1 MKITSEEPEIHWP
14 FLKVK
19 DKVVLDL
26 GCGLFYSKLATPDW
40 FVNQGAKKVVGV
52 DMANDNPT
60 HFIYH
65 KKPILSKE
73 DILDLLYEYKPEVI
87 KCDIE
92 GAEVYFKDIT
102 IEDMNSVN
110 QFAVEYHDNDLKLLM
125 EKKIKDWGFENS
137 DTHQLFDENIDRIGV
152 IYAWK

>member
-1 MKITSEEPEIHWP
+1 MKITSEEPEIHWA

-26 GCGLFYSKLATPDW
+26 GCGIFYSQLATPDW
-40 FVNQGAKKVVGV
+40 FVNEGAKKVIGV
-52 DMANDNPT
+52 DLGDNNPE

-65 KKPILSKE
+65 KKNISSKFH
-73 DILDLLYEYKPEVI
+73 LLELIEEYKPDVI

-92 GAEVYFKDIT
+92 GAEVYFKDI
-102 IEDMNSVN
+102 DVN
-110 QFAVEYHDNDLKLLM
+110 GMEGVYQFAVEYHDNNLKLLM
-125 EKKIKDWGFENS
+125 EQKIREWGFE
-137 DTHQLFDENIDRIGV
+137 TTETYQLFNEDINRIGV

>member
-26 GCGLFYSKLATPDW
+26 GCGIFYSQQATPDW
-40 FVNQGAKKVVGV
+40 FVNEGASKVIGV
-52 DMANDNPT
+52 DLGNDKPS
-60 HFIYH
+60 HFTYH
-65 KKPILSKE
+65 KKPINSKT
-73 DILDLLYEYKPEVI
+73 DLLDLLHEYKPDVI

-92 GAEVYFKDIT
+92 GAEVYFSDISAD
-102 IEDMNSVN
+102 DMKSVT

-125 EKKIKDWGFENS
+125 DKKIKDWGFENS
-137 DTHQLFDENIDRIGV
+137 DTHQLFDEDIDRIGV

>member
-26 GCGLFYSKLATPDW
+26 GCGIFYSQIATPDW
-40 FVNQGAKKVVGV
+40 FVNEGAKKVIGV
-52 DMANDNPT
+52 DLGDNNPE

-65 KKPILSKE
+65 KKAISSKFH
-73 DILDLLYEYKPEVI
+73 LLELIEEYKPDVI

-92 GAEVYFKDIT
+92 GAEVYFKDIDAD
-102 IEDMNSVN
+102 DMGSVY
-110 QFAVEYHDNDLKLLM
+110 QFAVEYHDNNLKLLM
-125 EKKIKDWGFENS
+125 EQKIREWGFE
-137 DTHQLFDENIDRIGV
+137 TTETYQLFDEDINRIGV
-152 IYAWK
+152 IYAWR